1 MFNTKAFSLVKT
13 FMCLDCV
20 FWWTESLR
28 FVVQPLSHIW
38 LCNSIDCSTPQ
49 SSVLHHLLEFA
60 QIHVHWVSENIQPSY
75 PLPLPSTFAFNS
87 SQHQGLSQWVSSF
100 ASGGQSTGASA
111 SASVL
116 PVNIQG
122 LISFRID
129 WFNLLAVQGTLKS
142 IFRHCGSKASLL
154 QHSAFFMVQL
164 SHPYM
169 TTGKTIAFTRR
180 TFQMFFLELTCF
192 LRDPA
197 NVGNLISGSS
207 AFSKSSLYIWK
218 FSIHVLLKPSLKDF
232 EHNLTN
238 MWNEDNCTVVWTF
251 FGIAFLWDWNEN
263 WPCPMATAEF
273 SKFADMLRAAL

>member
-1 MFNTKAFSLVKT
+1 MIS
-13 FMCLDCV
+13 
-20 FWWTESLR
+20 S
-28 FVVQPLSHIW
+28 FVIPLSFCSQSFSTSRYFPMVW
-38 LCNSIDCSTPQ
+38 L
-49 SSVLHHLLEFA
+49 
-60 QIHVHWVSENIQPSY
+60 
-75 PLPLPSTFAFNS
+75 
-87 SQHQGLSQWVSSF
+87 F
-100 ASGGQSTGASA
+100 ASCGRSIGASA

-142 IFRHCGSKASLL
+142 IFQHRSSKASLL

-169 TTGKTIAFTRR
+169 TTGKTIALTRR

-192 LRDPA
+192 LHDPA
-197 NVGNLISGSS
+197 NIGNLISGSS
-207 AFSKSSLYIWK
+207 AFSKSGLYIWK

-238 MWNEDNCTVVWTF
+238 
-251 FGIAFLWDWNEN
+251 I
-263 WPCPMATAEF
+263 
-273 SKFADMLRAAL
+273 